1 MERFAQDSDSH
12 GSLKDLQVLIN
23 DHKDLLDEK
32 LSSILKT
39 PIRVDWKSPL
49 KADHFAEYRDDDFLS
64 LLGID
69 SKLKSP
75 LIGFW
80 PKRGPQWDA
89 LGIESDKVFL
99 VEAKAH
105 ISEIVTPPTGAG
117 TESKSKIIES
127 LSEVKEFLSINNN
140 IDWSG
145 TFYQYTNRIAHLYYL
160 RVLNEINAFLVNIYF
175 LNDDSVEGFAK
186 SEEEWNAALTIVK
199 LYLGIPKK
207 HKLSKY
213 MIDVFIDKK
222 AII

>member
-1 MERFAQDSDSH
+1 MGRCAQDSDSH

-49 KADHFAEYRDDDFLS
+49 KADHFAEYQDDDFLS

-75 LIGFW
+75 LIEFW

-175 LNDDSVEGFAK
+175 LNDDSVKGFAK

-199 LYLGIPKK
+199 SYLGIPKK